1 MNKEYNEVKKFQQ
14 AFGRPYSETPIT
26 LPLER
31 AKKRYAWMLEKMNR
45 IFKEFINVCK
55 NEVKMEL

>member
-14 AFGRPYSETPIT
+14 AFGHPYSETPIT

-31 AKKRYAWMLEKMNR
+31 AKKDMLGCQK
-45 IFKEFINVCK
+45 K
-55 NEVKMEL
+55 